1 MDNGLTPGSTIE
13 VLERNPIAEA
23 IYSEPAFRA
32 AITWSQGGREDPSCV
47 RKNGGQNQ

>member
-23 IYSEPAFRA
+23 I
-32 AITWSQGGREDPSCV
+32 TVNLPS
-47 RKNGGQNQ
+47 GQLSLGAKVAEKILVA